1 MVLDEM
7 MQKRCVEPRKR
18 MVGGCGPR
26 WAIHRFAIKGGI
38 TLGQAMAHSLFN
50 GLGRTPSM
58 LDRLALETAMAHP
71 ASPLVKPKRR

>member
-38 TLGQAMAHSLFN
+38 TLGQAMWRSLHE
-50 GLGRTPSM
+50 GLERRPTL
-58 LDRLALETAMAHP
+58 LDLLALETAIAH
-71 ASPLVKPKRR
+71 PKRR